1 MATANHGSV
10 VPSLAKVFR
19 AKLYKG
25 VWQVL
30 IQWEGLP
37 ASDASWEDVEAF
49 KRLYIA
55 FQLEDELFVD
65 GRRDVM

>member
-10 VPSLAKVFR
+10 VPSPTKVLR
-19 AKLYKG
+19 ARLYRG

-30 IQWEGLP
+30 IQWEGLV

-49 KRLYIA
+49 KCLYIV
-55 FQLEDELFVD
+55 FQLEDELFID
-65 GRRDVM
+65 RRRDVM